1 MQLWNSPPGIQASGS
16 HCAVRHDGLSSRTVL
31 ESKGPLR
38 HAERR
43 VPLLPPCR
51 SAVSNNRDGRL
62 RREPDAMQFL
72 CLTQDNNQM
81 EVDKTS

>member
-1 MQLWNSPPGIQASGS
+1 MLWNSPPESQASGPD
-16 HCAVRHDGLSSRTVL
+16 CAVRHCGLASRTVL

-51 SAVSNNRDGRL
+51 SAVRNNRDGRL
-62 RREPDAMQFL
+62 RPEPDAMQFL
-72 CLTQDNNQM
+72 CLTQDRNQM
-81 EVDKTS
+81 EVDKHS